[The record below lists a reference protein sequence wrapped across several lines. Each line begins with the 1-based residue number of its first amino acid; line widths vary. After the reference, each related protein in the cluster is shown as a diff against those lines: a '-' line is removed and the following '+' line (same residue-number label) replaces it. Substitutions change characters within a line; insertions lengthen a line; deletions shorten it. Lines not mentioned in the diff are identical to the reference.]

1 MPALLRIRKWQVQV
15 RPDAPDPFAN
25 ELIVGAIASYFS
37 PEAKAGRRRRKSNAP
52 IVNKSGRPT
61 VKLSARAKKD

>member
-1 MPALLRIRKWQVQV
+1 MNSEISLLWVIGAAVV
-15 RPDAPDPFAN
+15 
-25 ELIVGAIASYFS
+25 LTIIVGAIASYFS

-61 VKLSARAKKD
+61 VKLSARTKKN